1 MRQSDDPRAGRNA
14 ESTAIPMGAIGVT
27 SPFSDLVSAGNTRT
41 DVNLSNRAS
50 NTNNVA
56 NVNQNTGG
64 GTNVIPIPVPV
75 NRPQAP
81 RQTYPIVLPW
91 TYPYAY
97 PYPQAARATTA
108 APQTGSLD
116 TNALLAALLAQQQQ
130 QQQPIVSLSSGLST
144 STLLSSAAALLVLG
158 VGAYVII
165 KKVKSGK

>member
-64 GTNVIPIPVPV
+64 GGTNVVPIPIPV

-91 TYPYAY
+91 TYPYTY
-97 PYPQAARATTA
+97 PYPQTARATTA
-108 APQTGSLD
+108 APQAGSAD
-116 TNALLAALLAQQQQ
+116 TNALLAALLAQQQ

-144 STLLSSAAALLVLG
+144 STLLSSAAALLILG
-158 VGAYVII
+158 VGAYVVI
-165 KKVKSGK
+165 KKVKGGK